1 MFQLEL
7 NPTEKEI
14 LVSILE
20 VCLSDL
26 RMEIADTDSQDYRDV
41 LKERKGVIVKTLSAL
56 GQAPS

>member
-14 LVSILE
+14 LVSILDLA
-20 VCLSDL
+20 LSDL

-41 LKERKGVIVKTLSAL
+41 LKERKQVIIKTLAAL
-56 GQAPS
+56 GESPT